1 MIIGILAT
9 IAFLTLWN
17 YTNQARDSKRF
28 SDKSN
33 IEKTLEIY
41 KSKTW
46 EYPDFD
52 LDENW
57 QKVFWTLAWD
67 KVKNILP
74 VLPLDPFT
82 KKPYKI
88 QLKNWIVD
96 IILEWETIDTKWNK
110 QNFMI
115 ISPSNDDSLPEI
127 NVTPVAD
134 PAHLTEAEKA
144 KVKEEVEKATPTATN
159 VVVADNGE
167 VTVTLPEGTI
177 VLKPEE
183 TVYQEDENLDD
194 VKAKA
199 RKELNNVASA
209 NKNEINKRTDLT
221 LEEKDKAKYDV
232 NNALEDADRAI
243 EGAVNS
249 SEVDEAMNKGKQSI
263 SYINPSGDKKSN
275 TKKEIDQ
282 AAKMRKDIIDKR
294 DDLTKEEK
302 DEIKSNVDNLADEA
316 KKAIDSAV
324 NNYQVDKAESNGKH
338 TIDNIIINLYN
349 KSTAKKNLNEAIR
362 SKKELLNELNAT
374 TTRGKN

>member
-1 MIIGILAT
+1 
-9 IAFLTLWN
+9 
-17 YTNQARDSKRF
+17 
-28 SDKSN
+28 
-33 IEKTLEIY
+33 
-41 KSKTW
+41 
-46 EYPDFD
+46 
-52 LDENW
+52 
-57 QKVFWTLAWD
+57 
-67 KVKNILP
+67 
-74 VLPLDPFT
+74 
-82 KKPYKI
+82 
-88 QLKNWIVD
+88 
-96 IILEWETIDTKWNK
+96 
-110 QNFMI
+110 MI

-159 VVVADNGE
+159 VVVADNRE

-275 TKKEIDQ
+275 AKKEIDQ